1 MCRNTGEHSGCIS
14 AVGVL
19 GTDVKHDSYEHC
31 MTDSE
36 PYAAVSINM
45 SLVSKDDAADISVM
59 NNTQGLTFKCDDAD
73 REDCKQ
79 SDEGEVKLVSS
90 NAFGIIKDVCVSN
103 IYAGDID
110 KVKDFKDKDFSSVFV
125 KTPCSRESAASLTSI
140 GQLHSSSSSFN
151 QSNGIGQSISSSS
164 VISQSLAT
172 LNSSS
177 RVNQPQSKSFSAH
190 QSKEYNKSEAEC
202 VNNCNE
208 KPHVLPVNEDCGATV
223 NQDNISLHQQMEVN
237 SHAMMVG
244 RDAHAYA
251 GQVTLESS
259 RGEGNASKALAEGH
273 RNGVPSAVGDSAQG
287 VGEDNHSAQPGEGDQ
302 SSMH

>member
-1 MCRNTGEHSGCIS
+1 MCRNTGEHSGSIS

-19 GTDVKHDSYEHC
+19 STDVKHDSYEHR
-31 MTDSE
+31 MTDIE
-36 PYAAVSINM
+36 PYAAVSNNIP
-45 SLVSKDDAADISVM
+45 LVSKDSAADISVM
-59 NNTQGLTFKCDDAD
+59 NNNTQGLTFKCDDAD

-79 SDEGEVKLVSS
+79 SDEGEMKLVSS

-125 KTPCSRESAASLTSI
+125 KTPCSRESAASLTSV
-140 GQLHSSSSSFN
+140 GQLHSSSSSFI
-151 QSNGIGQSISSSS
+151 QPNGIGQSVSSSS

-172 LNSSS
+172 LSSSS
-177 RVNQPQSKSFSAH
+177 RVNQSQSKSFSAH
-190 QSKEYNKSEAEC
+190 QSKEDNKLEAEC

-208 KPHVLPVNEDCGATV
+208 KPHVPPVNEDSGVTV
-223 NQDNISLHQQMEVN
+223 NQDNISLHQEMEVN

-259 RGEGNASKALAEGH
+259 GGEGNASKTLAEGH
-273 RNGVPSAVGDSAQG
+273 RNGVPSAVG
-287 VGEDNHSAQPGEGDQ
+287 EDNHSAQPGVSDL